1 MRKSLS
7 LKRSVLAIM
16 LLLISITCAKAQ
28 ETVFTFEAANPGDF
42 AAAHAATDFTAYTET
57 TLKVSGPLNGADI
70 NAIKTAISQRFT
82 TLDIG
87 GAKITSEGQYTG
99 EYKVRE
105 MKEDTIATY
114 MFARVTNMQHI
125 VLPEG
130 LKAIEAY
137 AFAHIGSS
145 LSSLQGLLSLEVPA
159 SVKYIGNGA
168 FQYNTL
174 TEGVVLNDG
183 LEFLGGYAFCYS
195 NLSSIVI
202 PGSVTTADNALA
214 GSNVSS
220 ITIGMKKVP
229 GNLVGYGS
237 SPSTSGSVSTI
248 VFLEGV
254 EEIGDELLYKSSTK
268 YNPLKSV
275 TFPSTLKKIGAGAFS
290 HAGSL
295 TSVTLPASLDSIG
308 ENAFESVGFSELEL
322 PENLKYIG
330 AYAFRNS
337 DLTSIEIPDAIESIG
352 NYCFYGCWLS
362 TVKLP
367 AGLKEIGSY
376 AFYNNPLTELDLSSC
391 TQLQTIGSH
400 TFDRCS
406 NLSTVKF
413 PASLQSIGT
422 YAFYYCD
429 KIAPEFA
436 EGSSLKSIGAYAFN
450 SCSEMTS
457 ISIPNSVEEIGS
469 GAFAYCNKLATANI
483 PTSLKAIPGDMF
495 SSCSKLTDVT
505 IPASVQSIGAYAFYN
520 CYAMTSISIPDSVE
534 EIGQRAFAGCSKLT
548 TANIPT
554 SLKEIPAGLFS
565 SCSNLTSITIP
576 ASVQSIGNE
585 AFMYCYKIAPEFA
598 EGSSLK
604 SIGVNAFYNCYEM
617 TSISIP
623 NSVEEIGGSAFA
635 ACNKLATAN
644 IPTSL
649 KAIPEGMFSGCSK
662 LTDVTIPA
670 SVQSIGA
677 GAFAGCVQFTK
688 IAIPEGVT
696 ALPSN
701 VFKGCTFLSDITLP
715 TTLTSIGSNVFLNC
729 EYLESI
735 TLPSGLL
742 SIGSGAFWG
751 CIGLKSIVLP
761 DNVTNI
767 DANTFKGCTALESI
781 TLPKNLATL
790 PAYFLE
796 ECTSL
801 KYVKIPDGVTAL
813 PANMFYNCSAL
824 QTVDMP
830 DGITSFGSQCFS
842 GCASLKDFDFPSS
855 LNTIGSYAFDGCKTL
870 TAVNIPAGVSN
881 LATATFRDCV
891 ALQSV
896 ELPDALV
903 SIGNYCF
910 DNCKSLAGIE
920 LPAGLTTLGTH
931 ALSNCTSLTQVTIPA
946 GVKSIPGHLFYGCT
960 ALESVGYAPDITS
973 IGSDAFHGC
982 RSLKQ
987 FAIPQTVTSIGSDA
1001 FRGCAKITSITI
1013 PEGIKAVPD
1022 HFCHDC
1028 TSLADVT
1035 LPSTITSIGMQSFY
1049 NCASLREIKLPE
1061 GLATI
1066 GSSAF
1071 AYTALDKVSM
1081 PSTVRTINGHAF
1093 ANCDNLST
1101 FTVNEGVTAISDYS
1115 SIWEGCDNLLVLY
1128 LPSTIT
1134 SLHYNTIGY
1143 TSIKEVHLKATVPPT
1158 VGSYNVGKSGATLYV
1173 PVGTVEAYKAA
1184 SHWGGWDA
1192 IIEEAYTLAG
1202 LPEKEWNILKHIPAL
1217 TGGEN
1222 WKTKWVLG
1230 ATPEETEPLEGVT
1243 IRNGHIYSIM
1253 LGNNN
1258 LSGPL
1263 PHVVFAL
1270 DSLNTLNLQNN
1281 NLSGNIRMDY
1291 EDDTFD
1297 YANLSLCCD
1306 SLKRL
1311 DISGNKLTGDLYD
1324 IMAYAPNLTSL
1335 NANYN
1340 KIRDISNPL
1349 PVYTLEFYGQDLRDI
1364 YTVNYSDIFNL
1375 KGDPQSAVP
1384 TVFTYSN
1391 KSNSTASAN
1400 IDTYDN
1406 YFYLLVSDAWNVN
1419 STGYWYGSMTKRL
1432 DNANSSMGYYSYDSW
1447 CDGWYTKPLGETLNA
1462 GVKTPTSRWN
1472 DFHRFN
1478 VVMDCR
1484 PGDVNFDAQLNI
1496 TDMQRTLNYALDS
1509 TYYNRYTPFNF
1520 TAANLIATDRTI
1532 NVQDVVA
1539 NINLLLDSGV
1549 TPKLAKG
1556 NRSKDATQDE
1566 EPEAV
1571 LYVKDGRLML
1581 NTTRP
1586 VAALDLLLT
1595 GENVKWSPAVDAFSK
1610 KSKGNRTI
1618 VYSLF
1623 GDEIM
1628 EGETV
1633 IAELD
1638 GDIDD
1643 AMIVDID
1650 GNEIRL
1656 NVIKGN
1662 YDGTTAIE
1670 GAQAAD
1676 DSNAA
1681 VFDLQGRKV
1690 AERFDRNTLKP
1701 GIYIVKGKK
1710 VVIK

>member
-1 MRKSLS
+1 MRHSLGR
-7 LKRSVLAIM
+7 LVKIFENLLDMKRTCLFGKFLAAVACMLSVVLNVQ
-16 LLLISITCAKAQ
+16 AQ
-28 ETVFTFEAANPGDF
+28 ETVFVFEGTATGDF
-42 AAAHAATDFTAYTET
+42 AAAHSATDFTTYTET
-57 TLKVSGPLNGADI
+57 TLKVSGPLNGDDI

-82 TLDIG
+82 TLDIS

-99 EYKVRE
+99 EFEGRE

-114 MFARVTNMQHI
+114 MFARSTNLQHI
-125 VLPEG
+125 VFPEG
-130 LKAIEAY
+130 LKAIESY
-137 AFAHIGSS
+137 AFAHLGSN
-145 LSSLQGLLSLEVPA
+145 LSYLQGLLSLELPA
-159 SVKYIGNGA
+159 SVRYVGPYA
-168 FQYNTL
+168 FEYNAL

-183 LEFLGGYAFCYS
+183 LEYLGGYAFCYS

-229 GNLVGYGS
+229 GNLVYSS
-237 SPSTSGSVSTI
+237 SPSSAGRVLSV
-248 VFLEGV
+248 VFTEGV
-254 EEIGDELLYKSSTK
+254 EEIGDELLYKSSTS

-275 TFPSTLKKIGAGAFS
+275 TFPSTLKKIGAKAFS

-295 TSVTLPASLDSIG
+295 TNVTLPASLDSIG
-308 ENAFESVGFSELEL
+308 EYAFEYVGFSELEL
-322 PENLKYIG
+322 PANLKYIG

-337 DLTSIEIPDAIESIG
+337 GLTSIEIPDGVESVE
-352 NYCFYGCWLS
+352 NYCFYGCGLS

-367 AGLKEIGSY
+367 AGLKRIGGY
-376 AFYNNPLTELDLSSC
+376 AFYDCNIQELDLSSL
-391 TQLQTIGSH
+391 TQLKTIGPRAFQSC
-400 TFDRCS
+400 D
-406 NLSTVKF
+406 NLGTVKF
-413 PASLQSIGT
+413 PASLQSIGD
-422 YAFYYCD
+422 Y
-429 KIAPEFA
+429 
-436 EGSSLKSIGAYAFN
+436 
-450 SCSEMTS
+450 
-457 ISIPNSVEEIGS
+457 
-469 GAFAYCNKLATANI
+469 
-483 PTSLKAIPGDMF
+483 
-495 SSCSKLTDVT
+495 
-505 IPASVQSIGAYAFYN
+505 
-520 CYAMTSISIPDSVE
+520 
-534 EIGQRAFAGCSKLT
+534 
-548 TANIPT
+548 
-554 SLKEIPAGLFS
+554 
-565 SCSNLTSITIP
+565 
-576 ASVQSIGNE
+576 

-598 EGSSLK
+598 EGSILK

-644 IPTSL
+644 IPASL
-649 KAIPEGMFSGCSK
+649 KAIPEGMFSGCSELK
-662 LTDVTIPA
+662 LTDFTIPA

-677 GAFAGCVQFTK
+677 SAFAGCVQFTK

-696 ALPSN
+696 ALPSS

-715 TTLTSIGSNVFLNC
+715 TTLTSIGSNVFQNC
-729 EYLESI
+729 KYLESI

-767 DANTFKGCTALESI
+767 DVNTFRGCTALESI

-790 PAYFLE
+790 PANFFE

-813 PANMFYNCSAL
+813 PASMFQNCSAL

-842 GCASLKDFDFPSS
+842 GCSSLKDFDFPSS

-881 LATATFRDCV
+881 LAAGTFRDCT

-903 SIGNYCF
+903 SIGDYCF
-910 DNCKSLAGIE
+910 ENCTSLAGIE
-920 LPAGLTTLGTH
+920 LPAGLETLGTH

-946 GVKSIPGHLFYGCT
+946 GIKSISGYLFYGCT
-960 ALESVGYAPDITS
+960 ALESVGYAADIIS
-973 IGSDAFHGC
+973 IGSNSFYDC
-982 RSLKQ
+982 LSLKQ
-987 FAIPQTVTSIGSDA
+987 FAIPQTVTSVGSAA

-1022 HFCHDC
+1022 YFCYGC

-1035 LPSTITSIGMQSFY
+1035 LPSTITSIGSQSFY
-1049 NCASLREIKLPE
+1049 KCASLHEIKLPE

-1071 AYTALDKVSM
+1071 AYAALDKVSM
-1081 PSTVRTINGHAF
+1081 PSTVRTIKGNAF
-1093 ANCDNLST
+1093 ANCENLST

-1115 SIWEGCDNLLVLY
+1115 SIWEGCDNLFVLY

-1134 SLHYNTIGY
+1134 SLHYNTIGG
-1143 TSIKEVHLKATVPPT
+1143 TNIKEVHLKATVPPT

-1173 PVGTVEAYKAA
+1173 PVGTAEAYKAA
-1184 SHWGGWDA
+1184 SYWGGWDA
-1192 IIEEAYTLAG
+1192 IVEEAYTLAG

-1230 ATPEETEPLEGVT
+1230 ATPEETESLEGVT
-1243 IRNGHIYSIM
+1243 IRNGHIYSIV

-1258 LSGPL
+1258 LTGPL

-1324 IMAYAPNLTSL
+1324 IMVYAPNLKTLKAS
-1335 NANYN
+1335 YN

-1400 IDTYDN
+1400 IDTYDK
-1406 YFYLLVSDAWNVN
+1406 YFYIVISDAWNVN
-1419 STGYWYGSMTKRL
+1419 SSGYWYGSMTKRL
-1432 DNANSSMGYYSYDSW
+1432 DNANSSMGYFSYDSW

-1462 GVKTPTSRWN
+1462 GVKVGTGMWN
-1472 DFHRFN
+1472 DYHRFN

-1520 TAANLIATDRTI
+1520 TAANLVATDRTI

-1556 NRSKDATQDE
+1556 NRSKDTAQDE

-1701 GIYIVKGKK
+1701 GIYIVNGKK

>member
-1 MRKSLS
+1 M
-7 LKRSVLAIM
+7 VCM
-16 LLLISITCAKAQ
+16 LFVAFIAQAQ
-28 ETVFTFEAANPGDF
+28 ETVFVFEGTATGDF
-42 AAAHAATDFTAYTET
+42 AAAHSATDFSAYEQT
-57 TLKVSGPLNGADI
+57 TLKVSGPLNGDDI
-70 NAIKTAISQRFT
+70 NAIKRAISQRFT

-114 MFARVTNMQHI
+114 MFARSTNLQHI
-125 VLPEG
+125 VFPEG

-137 AFAHIGSS
+137 AFAHLGSN
-145 LSSLQGLLSLEVPA
+145 LSNLQGLLSLELPA
-159 SVKYIGNGA
+159 SVRYVGPYA
-168 FQYNTL
+168 FEYNAL
-174 TEGVVLNDG
+174 TGGVVLNDG
-183 LEFLGGYAFCYS
+183 LEYLGGYAFCYS

-202 PGSVTTADNALA
+202 PGSVKTADNALA

-229 GNLVGYGS
+229 GKLVGYGT
-237 SPSTSGSVSTI
+237 SPSSAGSVVSV
-248 VFLEGV
+248 VFTEGV
-254 EEIGDELLYKSSTK
+254 EEIGDEFLYKSSTK

-275 TFPSTLKKIGAGAFS
+275 TFPSTLKKIGAKAFS

-295 TSVTLPASLDSIG
+295 TNVTLPASLDSIG
-308 ENAFESVGFSELEL
+308 EEAFEYVGFSELEL
-322 PENLKYIG
+322 PANLKYIG
-330 AYAFRNS
+330 AYAFRNT

-352 NYCFYGCWLS
+352 NYCFYNCWLS
-362 TVKLP
+362 TVKFP

-376 AFYNNPLTELDLSSC
+376 AFYNNPLTELDLSSY
-391 TQLQTIGSH
+391 TQLQTIGSN
-400 TFDRCS
+400 TFDRCR

-413 PASLQSIGT
+413 PASLQSIGA
-422 YAFYYCD
+422 YAFNYCD

-436 EGSSLKSIGAYAFN
+436 EGSSLKSIGAYAFY

-457 ISIPNSVEEIGS
+457 ISIPE
-469 GAFAYCNKLATANI
+469 
-483 PTSLKAIPGDMF
+483 
-495 SSCSKLTDVT
+495 
-505 IPASVQSIGAYAFYN
+505 
-520 CYAMTSISIPDSVE
+520 SVE
-534 EIGQRAFAGCSKLT
+534 EIGQRAFASCRKLT

-565 SCSNLTSITIP
+565 SCSELTGITIP
-576 ASVQSIGNE
+576 ASVHSIGESAFYDCNIQELDLSSHTQLKTIGPSAFQSCNNLGTVKFPASLQSIGND

-598 EGSSLK
+598 EGSILK
-604 SIGVNAFYNCYEM
+604 SIGVRAFYNCYEM

-623 NSVEEIGGSAFA
+623 NSVEEIGGSAFQ
-635 ACNKLATAN
+635 ACSKLATAN

-649 KAIPEGMFSGCSK
+649 KAIPEGMFADCSQ

-701 VFKGCTFLSDITLP
+701 VFKGCTSLSDITLP
-715 TTLTSIGSNVFLNC
+715 TTLTSIGSNVFQNC
-729 EYLESI
+729 KFLESI

-767 DANTFKGCTALESI
+767 DVNTFRGCTALESI

-790 PAYFLE
+790 PANFFE

-813 PANMFYNCSAL
+813 PANMFYKCSAL

-842 GCASLKDFDFPSS
+842 GCSSLKDFDFPSS

-881 LATATFRDCV
+881 LAAGTFRDCV

-910 DNCKSLAGIE
+910 DSCESLAGIE
-920 LPAGLTTLGTH
+920 LPADLETLGTH

-946 GVKSIPGHLFYGCT
+946 GVKSISDYLFYGCT
-960 ALESVGYAPDITS
+960 ALESVGYAADITS
-973 IGSDAFHGC
+973 IGSYSFYDC
-982 RSLKQ
+982 LSLKQ
-987 FAIPQTVTSIGSDA
+987 FAIPQTVTSIGSAA

-1022 HFCHDC
+1022 YFCYGC

-1035 LPSTITSIGMQSFY
+1035 LPSTITSIGTQSFY
-1049 NCASLREIKLPE
+1049 NCASLHEIKLPE

-1081 PSTVRTINGHAF
+1081 PSTVRTIKGHAF
-1093 ANCDNLST
+1093 AYCDNLST

-1173 PVGTVEAYKAA
+1173 PVGTAEAYKAA
-1184 SHWGGWDA
+1184 SNWGGWDA
-1192 IIEEAYTLAG
+1192 IVEEAYTLAG

-1243 IRNGHIYSIM
+1243 IRNGHIYSIV

-1258 LSGPL
+1258 LTGLL

-1306 SLKRL
+1306 SLKIL

-1324 IMAYAPNLTSL
+1324 IMAYAPNLKTLKAS
-1335 NANYN
+1335 YN

-1349 PVYTLEFYGQDLRDI
+1349 PVSTLEFYGQDLRDI

-1400 IDTYDN
+1400 IDTYNN
-1406 YFYLLVSDAWNVN
+1406 YFYLVISDAWNVN
-1419 STGYWYGSMTKRL
+1419 SSGYWYGSMTKRL

-1462 GVKTPTSRWN
+1462 GVKTSTSRWN
-1472 DFHRFN
+1472 DYHRFN

-1556 NRSKDATQDE
+1556 NRSKDTAQDE

-1595 GENVKWSPAVDAFSK
+1595 GENVKWSLAVDAFSK

-1701 GIYIVKGKK
+1701 GIYIVNGKK

>member
-1 MRKSLS
+1 MLS
-7 LKRSVLAIM
+7 VAFI
-16 LLLISITCAKAQ
+16 AQAQ
-28 ETVFTFEAANPGDF
+28 ETVFVFEGTATGDF
-42 AAAHAATDFTAYTET
+42 AAAHSATDFSAYEQT
-57 TLKVSGPLNGADI
+57 TLKVSGPLNGDDI

-82 TLDIG
+82 TLDIS

-99 EYKVRE
+99 EFDKRE

-114 MFARVTNMQHI
+114 MFARSTNLQHI
-125 VLPEG
+125 VFPEG

-137 AFAHIGSS
+137 AFAHLGSS
-145 LSSLQGLLSLEVPA
+145 LSNLQGLLSLELPA
-159 SVKYIGNGA
+159 SVRYVGPYA
-168 FQYNTL
+168 FEYNAL

-183 LEFLGGYAFCYS
+183 LEYLGGYAFCYS

-202 PGSVTTADNALA
+202 PGSVKTADNALA

-237 SPSTSGSVSTI
+237 SPSSAGSVLSV
-248 VFLEGV
+248 VFTEGV
-254 EEIGDELLYKSSTK
+254 EEIGDEFLHKSSKK

-275 TFPSTLKKIGAGAFS
+275 TFPSTLKKIGAKAFS

-295 TSVTLPASLDSIG
+295 TNVTLPASLDSIG
-308 ENAFESVGFSELEL
+308 EEAFEYVGFSELEL
-322 PENLKYIG
+322 PANLKYIG
-330 AYAFRNS
+330 THAFYYCTN
-337 DLTSIEIPDAIESIG
+337 LTSIEIPDGVESVE
-352 NYCFYGCWLS
+352 NYCFYGCGLS

-367 AGLKEIGSY
+367 AGLKRIGGY
-376 AFYNNPLTELDLSSC
+376 AFYDCNIQELDLSSL
-391 TQLQTIGSH
+391 TQLKTIGPRAFQSC
-400 TFDRCS
+400 D
-406 NLSTVKF
+406 NLGTVKF
-413 PASLQSIGT
+413 PASLQSIGD
-422 YAFYYCD
+422 Y
-429 KIAPEFA
+429 
-436 EGSSLKSIGAYAFN
+436 
-450 SCSEMTS
+450 
-457 ISIPNSVEEIGS
+457 
-469 GAFAYCNKLATANI
+469 
-483 PTSLKAIPGDMF
+483 
-495 SSCSKLTDVT
+495 
-505 IPASVQSIGAYAFYN
+505 
-520 CYAMTSISIPDSVE
+520 
-534 EIGQRAFAGCSKLT
+534 
-548 TANIPT
+548 
-554 SLKEIPAGLFS
+554 
-565 SCSNLTSITIP
+565 
-576 ASVQSIGNE
+576 

-598 EGSSLK
+598 EGSILK

-644 IPTSL
+644 IPASL
-649 KAIPEGMFSGCSK
+649 KAIPESMFSGCSE

-677 GAFAGCVQFTK
+677 SAFASCVQFTK

-715 TTLTSIGSNVFLNC
+715 TTLTSIGSNVFQSC
-729 EYLESI
+729 KFLESI

-767 DANTFKGCTALESI
+767 DVNTFRGCTALESI

-790 PAYFLE
+790 PANFLE

-813 PANMFYNCSAL
+813 PANMFYKCSAL
-824 QTVDMP
+824 QAVDMP
-830 DGITSFGSQCFS
+830 DGITSFGSQCF
-842 GCASLKDFDFPSS
+842 GACASLKDFDFPSS
-855 LNTIGSYAFDGCKTL
+855 LNAIGSYAFDGCKTL

-881 LATATFRDCV
+881 LAANTFQDCV

-910 DNCKSLAGIE
+910 ENCTSLAGIE
-920 LPAGLTTLGTH
+920 LPAGLETLGTH

-946 GVKSIPGHLFYGCT
+946 GIKSISGYLFYGCT
-960 ALESVGYAPDITS
+960 ALESVSYAPDITS
-973 IGSDAFHGC
+973 IGSNSFYDC
-982 RSLKQ
+982 LSLKQ
-987 FAIPQTVTSIGSDA
+987 FAIPQTVTSVGSAA
-1001 FRGCAKITSITI
+1001 FRGCTKITSITI

-1022 HFCHDC
+1022 YFCYGC
-1028 TSLADVT
+1028 TSLTDVT
-1035 LPSTITSIGMQSFY
+1035 LPSTITSIGTQSFY
-1049 NCASLREIKLPE
+1049 NCASLHEIKLPE

-1071 AYTALDKVSM
+1071 AYAALDKVSM
-1081 PSTVRTINGHAF
+1081 PSTVRTIKGRAF

-1115 SIWEGCDNLLVLY
+1115 SIWGGCDNLFVLY

-1134 SLHYNTIGY
+1134 SLHYNTIGS
-1143 TSIKEVHLKATVPPT
+1143 TNIREVHLKATVPPT
-1158 VGSYNVGKSGATLYV
+1158 VASYNLGNSGATLYV
-1173 PVGTVEAYKAA
+1173 PVGTAEAYKAA
-1184 SHWGGWDA
+1184 SYWGGWNA
-1192 IIEEAYTLAG
+1192 IVEEAYTLAG

-1230 ATPEETEPLEGVT
+1230 ATPEETESLEGVT
-1243 IRNGHIYSIM
+1243 IRNGHIYSIV

-1258 LSGPL
+1258 LTGPL

-1270 DSLNTLNLQNN
+1270 DSLNTLSLQNN

-1306 SLKRL
+1306 SLKIL
-1311 DISGNKLTGDLYD
+1311 DISGNRLTGDLYD
-1324 IMAYAPNLTSL
+1324 IMAYAPNLKTLEAS
-1335 NANYN
+1335 YN

-1349 PVYTLEFYGQDLRDI
+1349 PVSTLEFYGQDLRDI

-1400 IDTYDN
+1400 IDTYNN
-1406 YFYLLVSDAWNVN
+1406 YFYLVISDAWNVN
-1419 STGYWYGSMTKRL
+1419 SSGYWYGSMTKRL

-1447 CDGWYTKPLGETLNA
+1447 CDGWYTKPLGEKLNA
-1462 GVKTPTSRWN
+1462 GVKTSTSRWN
-1472 DFHRFN
+1472 DYHRFN
-1478 VVMDCR
+1478 VAMDCR

-1556 NRSKDATQDE
+1556 NRSKETAQDE

-1690 AERFDRNTLKP
+1690 AERFDRSALKP
-1701 GIYIVKGKK
+1701 GIYIVNGKK

>member
-1 MRKSLS
+1 MKRTCLFGKFLAAVACMLS
-7 LKRSVLAIM
+7 VAFIAR
-16 LLLISITCAKAQ
+16 AQ
-28 ETVFTFEAANPGDF
+28 ETVFVFEGTATGDF
-42 AAAHAATDFTAYTET
+42 AAAHSATDFSAYEQT
-57 TLKVSGPLNGADI
+57 TLKVSGPLNGDDI

-82 TLDIG
+82 TLDIS

-99 EYKVRE
+99 EFERRE

-114 MFARVTNMQHI
+114 MFARSTNLQHI
-125 VLPEG
+125 VFPEG

-145 LSSLQGLLSLEVPA
+145 LSSLQGLLSLELPA
-159 SVKYIGNGA
+159 SVRYVGPYA
-168 FQYNTL
+168 FEYNAL
-174 TEGVVLNDG
+174 TGGVVLNDG
-183 LEFLGGYAFCYS
+183 LVYLGKYAFCYTD
-195 NLSSIVI
+195 LSSIVI
-202 PGSVTTADNALA
+202 PGSVKTADNALA

-229 GNLVGYGS
+229 GNLVYSS
-237 SPSTSGSVSTI
+237 SPSSAGRVASV
-248 VFLEGV
+248 VFTEGV
-254 EEIGDELLYKSSTK
+254 EEIGDEFLYKSSTK

-275 TFPSTLKKIGAGAFS
+275 TFPSTLKKIGAKAFS

-295 TSVTLPASLDSIG
+295 TNVTLPASLDSIG
-308 ENAFESVGFSELEL
+308 EEAFEYVGFSELEL
-322 PENLKYIG
+322 PANLKYIG
-330 AYAFRNS
+330 AYAFRYS
-337 DLTSIEIPDAIESIG
+337 GLTSIEIPDGVESVESF
-352 NYCFYGCWLS
+352 CFYNCTSLS

-367 AGLKEIGSY
+367 AGLKRIGGY
-376 AFYNNPLTELDLSSC
+376 AFYDCNIQELDLSSL
-391 TQLQTIGSH
+391 TQLKTIGPSA
-400 TFDRCS
+400 FQRCD
-406 NLSTVKF
+406 NLGTVKF
-413 PASLQSIGT
+413 PASLQSIG
-422 YAFYYCD
+422 
-429 KIAPEFA
+429 
-436 EGSSLKSIGAYAFN
+436 
-450 SCSEMTS
+450 
-457 ISIPNSVEEIGS
+457 
-469 GAFAYCNKLATANI
+469 
-483 PTSLKAIPGDMF
+483 
-495 SSCSKLTDVT
+495 
-505 IPASVQSIGAYAFYN
+505 
-520 CYAMTSISIPDSVE
+520 
-534 EIGQRAFAGCSKLT
+534 
-548 TANIPT
+548 
-554 SLKEIPAGLFS
+554 
-565 SCSNLTSITIP
+565 
-576 ASVQSIGNE
+576 NE
-585 AFMYCYKIAPEFA
+585 AFMICYKIAPEFA
-598 EGSSLK
+598 EGSILK

-623 NSVEEIGGSAFA
+623 NSVEEIGGSAFQ

-644 IPTSL
+644 IPASL

-662 LTDVTIPA
+662 LKLTDVTIPA

-677 GAFAGCVQFTK
+677 SAFSGCVQFTK

-696 ALPSN
+696 ALPSG
-701 VFKGCTFLSDITLP
+701 VFNGCTFLSDITLP
-715 TTLTSIGSNVFLNC
+715 TTLTSIGSNVFQNC
-729 EYLESI
+729 KYLESI

-767 DANTFKGCTALESI
+767 DVNTFKGCTALESI

-790 PAYFLE
+790 PANFFE

-813 PANMFYNCSAL
+813 PASMFQNCSAL
-824 QTVDMP
+824 QAVDMP
-830 DGITSFGSQCFS
+830 DGITSFGYNCFY
-842 GCASLKDFDFPSS
+842 GCSSLKDFDFPSS

-881 LATATFRDCV
+881 LAAGTFEDCT

-896 ELPDALV
+896 ELPDSLV

-910 DNCKSLAGIE
+910 KNCTSLAGIE
-920 LPAGLTTLGTH
+920 LPAELTTLGSD

-946 GVKSIPGHLFYGCT
+946 GIKSISDYLFYGCT

-973 IGSDAFHGC
+973 IGSNSFYDC

-987 FAIPQTVTSIGSDA
+987 FAIPQTVTSIGSYA

-1022 HFCHDC
+1022 YFCYGC

-1035 LPSTITSIGMQSFY
+1035 LPSTITSIGTQSFY

-1071 AYTALDKVSM
+1071 AYAALDKVSM
-1081 PSTVRTINGHAF
+1081 PSTVRTIKGHAF

-1115 SIWEGCDNLLVLY
+1115 SIWGGCDNLFILY

-1134 SLHYNTIGY
+1134 SLHYNTIGS
-1143 TSIKEVHLKATVPPT
+1143 THIKEVHLKATVPPT
-1158 VGSYNVGKSGATLYV
+1158 VASYNVGNSGATLYV
-1173 PVGTVEAYKAA
+1173 PVGTAEAYKAA
-1184 SHWGGWDA
+1184 SYWGGWNA
-1192 IIEEAYTLAG
+1192 IVEEAYTLAG

-1230 ATPEETEPLEGVT
+1230 ATPEETESLEGVT
-1243 IRNGHIYSIM
+1243 IKNGHIYSIV

-1258 LSGPL
+1258 LTGPL

-1324 IMAYAPNLTSL
+1324 IMAYAPNLKTLKAS
-1335 NANYN
+1335 YN

-1391 KSNSTASAN
+1391 KLNSTASAN

-1406 YFYLLVSDAWNVN
+1406 YFYLVISDAWNVN
-1419 STGYWYGSMTKRL
+1419 SSGYWYGSMTKRL
-1432 DNANSSMGYYSYDSW
+1432 DNANSSMGYYSYNSW

-1462 GVKTPTSRWN
+1462 GVKTSTSRWN
-1472 DFHRFN
+1472 DYHRFN

-1556 NRSKDATQDE
+1556 NRSKDTAQDE

-1701 GIYIVKGKK
+1701 GIYIVNGKK

>member
-1 MRKSLS
+1 MRHSLGR
-7 LKRSVLAIM
+7 LVKIFENLLDMKRTCLFGKFLAAVACMLSVVLNVQ
-16 LLLISITCAKAQ
+16 AQ
-28 ETVFTFEAANPGDF
+28 ETVFVFEGTATGDF
-42 AAAHAATDFTAYTET
+42 AAAHAATDFTTYTET
-57 TLKVSGPLNGADI
+57 TLKVSGPLNGDDI

-114 MFARVTNMQHI
+114 MFARSTNMQHI
-125 VLPEG
+125 VLPQG
-130 LKAIEAY
+130 LKAIEAN
-137 AFAHIGSS
+137 AFAHLGSN
-145 LSSLQGLLSLEVPA
+145 LSNLQGLLSLEVPA
-159 SVKYIGNGA
+159 SVKYIGSGA

-183 LEFLGGYAFCYS
+183 LEYLGSAAFCYS

-202 PGSVTTADNALA
+202 PGSVKTADNALS

-237 SPSTSGSVSTI
+237 SPSSAGSVVSV
-248 VFLEGV
+248 VFTEGV
-254 EEIGDELLYKSSTK
+254 EEIGDEFLYKSSAK

-275 TFPSTLKKIGAGAFS
+275 TFPSTLKKIGAKAFS

-308 ENAFESVGFSELEL
+308 ENAFEYVGFSELEL

-330 AYAFRNS
+330 AYAFRYS
-337 DLTSIEIPDAIESIG
+337 DLTSIEIPDGVESVES
-352 NYCFYGCWLS
+352 YCFYGCRLS

-367 AGLKEIGSY
+367 AGLKRIGGY
-376 AFYNNPLTELDLSSC
+376 AFYDCNIQELDLSSL
-391 TQLQTIGSH
+391 TQLKTIGPDAFQSC
-400 TFDRCS
+400 D
-406 NLSTVKF
+406 NLGTVKF
-413 PASLQSIGT
+413 PASLQSIGN
-422 YAFYYCD
+422 D
-429 KIAPEFA
+429 
-436 EGSSLKSIGAYAFN
+436 
-450 SCSEMTS
+450 
-457 ISIPNSVEEIGS
+457 
-469 GAFAYCNKLATANI
+469 
-483 PTSLKAIPGDMF
+483 
-495 SSCSKLTDVT
+495 
-505 IPASVQSIGAYAFYN
+505 
-520 CYAMTSISIPDSVE
+520 
-534 EIGQRAFAGCSKLT
+534 
-548 TANIPT
+548 
-554 SLKEIPAGLFS
+554 
-565 SCSNLTSITIP
+565 
-576 ASVQSIGNE
+576 

-604 SIGVNAFYNCYEM
+604 SIGVRAFYNCNEM

-623 NSVEEIGGSAFA
+623 NSVEEIGSSAFQ

-649 KAIPEGMFSGCSK
+649 KAIPEGMFADCPKLK
-662 LTDVTIPA
+662 LTDVAIPA

-677 GAFAGCVQFTK
+677 SAFAGCVQFTK

-696 ALPSN
+696 ALPGN

-715 TTLTSIGSNVFLNC
+715 TTLTSIGSNVFQNC
-729 EYLESI
+729 KYLESI

-767 DANTFKGCTALESI
+767 DVNTFKGCTALESI

-790 PAYFLE
+790 PANFFE

-824 QTVDMP
+824 QAVDMP
-830 DGITSFGSQCFS
+830 NGITSFGSQCFS
-842 GCASLKDFDFPSS
+842 GCSSLKDFDFPSS

-881 LATATFRDCV
+881 LAAGTFQDCV

-910 DNCKSLAGIE
+910 ENCISLAGIE

-946 GVKSIPGHLFYGCT
+946 GIKSISDYLFYGCT

-973 IGSDAFHGC
+973 IGSYSFYDC
-982 RSLKQ
+982 LSLKQ
-987 FAIPQTVTSIGSDA
+987 FAIPQTVTSVGSAA
-1001 FRGCAKITSITI
+1001 FRGCVKITSITI
-1013 PEGIKAVPD
+1013 PEGIKAVPNY
-1022 HFCHDC
+1022 FCYGC

-1049 NCASLREIKLPE
+1049 KCASLREIKLPE
-1061 GLATI
+1061 GLTTI
-1066 GSSAF
+1066 GASAF

-1101 FTVNEGVTAISDYS
+1101 FTVNEGVAAISDYS
-1115 SIWEGCDNLLVLY
+1115 SIWEGCDNLFVLY

-1134 SLHYNTIGY
+1134 SLNYNTISY
-1143 TSIKEVHLKATVPPT
+1143 TNIKEVHLKATVPPT
-1158 VGSYNVGKSGATLYV
+1158 VSSYNVGKSGATLYV
-1173 PVGTVEAYKAA
+1173 PVGTAEAYKAA
-1184 SHWGGWDA
+1184 SYWGGWDA
-1192 IIEEAYTLAG
+1192 IVEEAYTLAG

-1230 ATPEETEPLEGVT
+1230 ATPEETESLEGVT
-1243 IRNGHIYSIM
+1243 IRNGHIYSIV

-1258 LSGPL
+1258 LTGPL

-1324 IMAYAPNLTSL
+1324 IMAYAPNLKTLKAS
-1335 NANYN
+1335 YN

-1364 YTVNYSDIFNL
+1364 YTVNYSDLFNL
-1375 KGDPQSAVP
+1375 KGNPQSAVP

-1406 YFYLLVSDAWNVN
+1406 YFYLVISDAWNVN
-1419 STGYWYGSMTKRL
+1419 SSGYWYGSMTKRL
-1432 DNANSSMGYYSYDSW
+1432 DNANSSMGYFSYDSW

-1462 GVKTPTSRWN
+1462 GVKVGTSRWN
-1472 DFHRFN
+1472 DYHRFN

-1556 NRSKDATQDE
+1556 NRSKDTAQDE
-1566 EPEAV
+1566 EHEAV

-1581 NTTRP
+1581 STTRP

-1628 EGETV
+1628 KGETV

-1690 AERFDRNTLKP
+1690 AERFNRNTLKP
-1701 GIYIVKGKK
+1701 GIYIVNGKK

>member
-1 MRKSLS
+1 MRHSLGR
-7 LKRSVLAIM
+7 LVKIFENLLDMKRTCLFGKFLAAVACMLSVVLNVQ
-16 LLLISITCAKAQ
+16 AQ
-28 ETVFTFEAANPGDF
+28 ETVFVFEGTATGDF
-42 AAAHAATDFTAYTET
+42 AATHAATDFTTYTET
-57 TLKVSGPLNGADI
+57 TLKVSGPLNGTDI

-82 TLDIG
+82 TLDIS

-99 EYKVRE
+99 EFEGRE

-114 MFARVTNMQHI
+114 MFARSTNLQHI
-125 VLPEG
+125 VFPEG
-130 LKAIEAY
+130 LKAIESY
-137 AFAHIGSS
+137 AFAHLGSS
-145 LSSLQGLLSLEVPA
+145 LSNLQGLLSLELPA
-159 SVKYIGNGA
+159 SVRYVGPYA
-168 FQYNTL
+168 FEYNAL
-174 TEGVVLNDG
+174 TGGVVLNDG
-183 LEFLGGYAFCYS
+183 LVYLGKYAFCYTD
-195 NLSSIVI
+195 LSSIVI

-214 GSNVSS
+214 GSNVYS

-237 SPSTSGSVSTI
+237 SPSSSGSVLSV
-248 VFLEGV
+248 VFTEGV
-254 EEIGDELLYKSSTK
+254 EEIGDEFLYKSSTK

-275 TFPSTLKKIGAGAFS
+275 TFPSTLKKIGAKAFS

-295 TSVTLPASLDSIG
+295 TNVTLPASLDSIG
-308 ENAFESVGFSELEL
+308 EEAFEYVGFSELEL
-322 PENLKYIG
+322 PANLKYIG
-330 AYAFRNS
+330 THAFYYCTN
-337 DLTSIEIPDAIESIG
+337 LTSIEIPDGVESVES
-352 NYCFYGCWLS
+352 YCFYGSGLS

-367 AGLKEIGSY
+367 AGLKSIGGY
-376 AFYNNPLTELDLSSC
+376 AFYDCNIQELDLSSL
-391 TQLQTIGSH
+391 TQLKTIGPRAFQSC
-400 TFDRCS
+400 D
-406 NLSTVKF
+406 NLGTVKF
-413 PASLQSIGT
+413 PASLQSIGD
-422 YAFYYCD
+422 Y
-429 KIAPEFA
+429 
-436 EGSSLKSIGAYAFN
+436 
-450 SCSEMTS
+450 
-457 ISIPNSVEEIGS
+457 
-469 GAFAYCNKLATANI
+469 
-483 PTSLKAIPGDMF
+483 
-495 SSCSKLTDVT
+495 
-505 IPASVQSIGAYAFYN
+505 
-520 CYAMTSISIPDSVE
+520 
-534 EIGQRAFAGCSKLT
+534 
-548 TANIPT
+548 
-554 SLKEIPAGLFS
+554 
-565 SCSNLTSITIP
+565 
-576 ASVQSIGNE
+576 

-598 EGSSLK
+598 EGSILK

-623 NSVEEIGGSAFA
+623 NSVEEIGGSAFQ
-635 ACNKLATAN
+635 ACSKLATAN

-649 KAIPEGMFSGCSK
+649 KAIPEGMFADCPE

-677 GAFAGCVQFTK
+677 SAFAGCVQFTK

-715 TTLTSIGSNVFLNC
+715 TTLTSIGSNVFQNC
-729 EYLESI
+729 KYLESI

-767 DANTFKGCTALESI
+767 DVNTFRGCTALESI

-790 PAYFLE
+790 PANFLE

-813 PANMFYNCSAL
+813 PANMFYKCSAL
-824 QTVDMP
+824 QTVDMT

-842 GCASLKDFDFPSS
+842 GCSSLKDFDFPSS

-896 ELPDALV
+896 ELPDSLV

-920 LPAGLTTLGTH
+920 LPADLETLGTH
-931 ALSNCTSLTQVTIPA
+931 ALSNCTLLTQVTIPA
-946 GVKSIPGHLFYGCT
+946 GVKSISDYLFYGCT

-973 IGSDAFHGC
+973 IGSYSFYDC
-982 RSLKQ
+982 QSLKQ
-987 FAIPQTVTSIGSDA
+987 FAIPQTVSSIGSSA
-1001 FRGCAKITSITI
+1001 FRGCTKITSITI

-1022 HFCHDC
+1022 HFCYGC

-1035 LPSTITSIGMQSFY
+1035 LPSTITSIGTQSFY
-1049 NCASLREIKLPE
+1049 KCASLHEIKLPE

-1066 GSSAF
+1066 GASAF
-1071 AYTALDKVSM
+1071 AYAALDKVSM
-1081 PSTVRTINGHAF
+1081 PSTVTTIKGQAF

-1101 FTVNEGVTAISDYS
+1101 FTVNEGVKAISDYN
-1115 SIWEGCDNLLVLY
+1115 SIWGGCDNLFVLY
-1128 LPSTIT
+1128 LPSSIT
-1134 SLHYNTIGY
+1134 SLHYNTIGG
-1143 TSIKEVHLKATVPPT
+1143 TNIREVHLKATVPPT
-1158 VGSYNVGKSGATLYV
+1158 VTAGSYNVGKSGTTLYV
-1173 PVGTVEAYKAA
+1173 PVGTAEAYKAA
-1184 SHWGGWDA
+1184 SNWGGWDA
-1192 IIEEAYTLAG
+1192 IVEEAYTLAG

-1230 ATPEETEPLEGVT
+1230 ATPEETKSLEGVT
-1243 IRNGHIYSIM
+1243 IRNGHIYSIV

-1258 LSGPL
+1258 LTGPL

-1270 DSLNTLNLQNN
+1270 DSLNTLSLQNN

-1324 IMAYAPNLTSL
+1324 IMAYAPNLKTLKAS
-1335 NANYN
+1335 YN

-1349 PVYTLEFYGQDLRDI
+1349 PVSTLEFYGQDLRDI

-1375 KGDPQSAVP
+1375 QGDPQSAVP

-1400 IDTYDN
+1400 IDTYNN
-1406 YFYLLVSDAWNVN
+1406 YFYLVISDAWNVN
-1419 STGYWYGSMTKRL
+1419 SSGYWYGSMTKRL

-1462 GVKTPTSRWN
+1462 GVKTSTSRWN
-1472 DFHRFN
+1472 DYHRFN

-1520 TAANLIATDRTI
+1520 TAANLVATDRTI

-1539 NINLLLDSGV
+1539 NINLLLDSGL

-1556 NRSKDATQDE
+1556 NRSKETAQDE

-1581 NTTRP
+1581 CTTRP

-1610 KSKGNRTI
+1610 KSKGGRTI

-1681 VFDLQGRKV
+1681 VFDLQGRRV

-1701 GIYIVKGKK
+1701 GIYIVNGKK

>member
-1 MRKSLS
+1 MKRTCLFGKFLAAVACMLS
-7 LKRSVLAIM
+7 VVLNVQ
-16 LLLISITCAKAQ
+16 AQ
-28 ETVFTFEAANPGDF
+28 ETVFVFEGTATGDF
-42 AAAHAATDFTAYTET
+42 AAAHAATDFTTYTET
-57 TLKVSGPLNGADI
+57 TLKVSGPLNGDDI

-87 GAKITSEGQYTG
+87 DAKITSEGQYTG

-114 MFARVTNMQHI
+114 MFARSTNMQHI
-125 VLPEG
+125 VFPEG
-130 LKAIEAY
+130 LKAIEAN
-137 AFAHIGSS
+137 AFAHLGSN
-145 LSSLQGLLSLEVPA
+145 LSNLQGLLSLEVPA
-159 SVKYIGNGA
+159 SVKYIGSGA

-183 LEFLGGYAFCYS
+183 LEYLGSAAFCYS

-202 PGSVTTADNALA
+202 PGSVKTADNALS

-237 SPSTSGSVSTI
+237 SPSSAGSVVSV
-248 VFLEGV
+248 VFTEGV
-254 EEIGDELLYKSSTK
+254 EEIGDEFLYKSSTK

-275 TFPSTLKKIGAGAFS
+275 TFPSTLKKIGAKAFS

-295 TSVTLPASLDSIG
+295 TNVTLPASLDSIG
-308 ENAFESVGFSELEL
+308 EEAFESVGISELEL
-322 PENLKYIG
+322 PANLKYIG
-330 AYAFRNS
+330 AYAFRYS
-337 DLTSIEIPDAIESIG
+337 DLTSIEIPDGVESVES
-352 NYCFYGCWLS
+352 YCFYGCWLS

-367 AGLKEIGSY
+367 AGLKSIGGY
-376 AFYNNPLTELDLSSC
+376 AFYDCVLQELDLSSL
-391 TQLQTIGSH
+391 TQLKTIGPSA
-400 TFDRCS
+400 FQRNS
-406 NLSTVKF
+406 NLGTVKF
-413 PASLQSIGT
+413 PASLQSIGND
-422 YAFYYCD
+422 AFMYCY

-436 EGSSLKSIGAYAFN
+436 EGSILKSIGVRAFYN
-450 SCSEMTS
+450 CNEMTS

-469 GAFAYCNKLATANI
+469 SAFQACSKLATANI
-483 PTSLKAIPGDMF
+483 PTSLKAIPDALF
-495 SSCSKLTDVT
+495 ADCPKLKLTDV
-505 IPASVQSIGAYAFYN
+505 A
-520 CYAMTSISIPDSVE
+520 
-534 EIGQRAFAGCSKLT
+534 
-548 TANIPT
+548 
-554 SLKEIPAGLFS
+554 
-565 SCSNLTSITIP
+565 
-576 ASVQSIGNE
+576 
-585 AFMYCYKIAPEFA
+585 
-598 EGSSLK
+598 
-604 SIGVNAFYNCYEM
+604 
-617 TSISIP
+617 
-623 NSVEEIGGSAFA
+623 
-635 ACNKLATAN
+635 
-644 IPTSL
+644 
-649 KAIPEGMFSGCSK
+649 
-662 LTDVTIPA
+662 IPA

-715 TTLTSIGSNVFLNC
+715 TTLTSIGSNVFQNC
-729 EYLESI
+729 KYLESI

-767 DANTFKGCTALESI
+767 DVNTFRGCTALESI

-790 PAYFLE
+790 PANFFE

-801 KYVKIPDGVTAL
+801 KYVKIPDGVTEL
-813 PANMFYNCSAL
+813 PANMFYKCSAL
-824 QTVDMP
+824 QAVDMP
-830 DGITSFGSQCFS
+830 DGITSFGSQCF
-842 GCASLKDFDFPSS
+842 GACASLKDFDFPSS

-881 LATATFRDCV
+881 LATGAFQDCT

-896 ELPDALV
+896 ELPDSLV

-910 DNCKSLAGIE
+910 DNCTSLAGIE
-920 LPAGLTTLGTH
+920 LPAGLATLGTH

-946 GVKSIPGHLFYGCT
+946 GIKSISEYLFYGCT

-973 IGSDAFHGC
+973 IGSHSFYDC

-987 FAIPQTVTSIGSDA
+987 FAIPQTVTSIGSSA

-1022 HFCHDC
+1022 YFCYGC

-1035 LPSTITSIGMQSFY
+1035 LPSTITSIGTQSFY

-1071 AYTALDKVSM
+1071 AYAALDKVSM
-1081 PSTVRTINGHAF
+1081 PSTVRTIKGHAF

-1115 SIWEGCDNLLVLY
+1115 SIWGGCDNLFVLY

-1134 SLHYNTIGY
+1134 SLHYNTIGS
-1143 TSIKEVHLKATVPPT
+1143 TNIKEVHLKATVPPT
-1158 VGSYNVGKSGATLYV
+1158 VASYNLGNSGATLYV
-1173 PVGTVEAYKAA
+1173 PVGTAEAYKAA
-1184 SHWGGWDA
+1184 SYWGGWNA
-1192 IIEEAYTLAG
+1192 IVEEAYTLAG

-1230 ATPEETEPLEGVT
+1230 ATPEETESLEGVT
-1243 IRNGHIYSIM
+1243 IRNGHIYSIV

-1258 LSGPL
+1258 LTGPL

-1270 DSLNTLNLQNN
+1270 DSLNTLSLQNN
-1281 NLSGNIRMDY
+1281 NLSGNIKMDY

-1297 YANLSLCCD
+1297 YADLSLCCD

-1335 NANYN
+1335 NASYN

-1349 PVYTLEFYGQDLRDI
+1349 PVSTLEFYGQDLRDI

-1400 IDTYDN
+1400 IDTYNN
-1406 YFYLLVSDAWNVN
+1406 YFYLVISDAWNVN
-1419 STGYWYGSMTKRL
+1419 SSGYWYGSMTKRL

-1447 CDGWYTKPLGETLNA
+1447 CDGWYTKPLGEILNA
-1462 GVKTPTSRWN
+1462 GVKTSTSRWN
-1472 DFHRFN
+1472 DYHRFN

-1556 NRSKDATQDE
+1556 NRSKDTAQDE

-1633 IAELD
+1633 LAEFD
-1638 GDIDD
+1638 GTVTD
-1643 AMIVDID
+1643 AMLVDID
-1650 GNEIRL
+1650 GNEIRRA
-1656 NVIKGN
+1656 IATGGF
-1662 YDGTTAIE
+1662 DGTTSIDTPSASGE
-1670 GAQAAD
+1670 CNGA
-1676 DSNAA
+1676 
-1681 VFDLQGRKV
+1681 VYDLQGRKV
-1690 AERFDRNTLKP
+1690 ADKLDRKTLKP
-1701 GIYIVKGKK
+1701 GIYIVGDKK
-1710 VVIK
+1710 IQL

>member
-1 MRKSLS
+1 
-7 LKRSVLAIM
+7 
-16 LLLISITCAKAQ
+16 
-28 ETVFTFEAANPGDF
+28 
-42 AAAHAATDFTAYTET
+42 
-57 TLKVSGPLNGADI
+57 
-70 NAIKTAISQRFT
+70 
-82 TLDIG
+82 
-87 GAKITSEGQYTG
+87 
-99 EYKVRE
+99 
-105 MKEDTIATY
+105 
-114 MFARVTNMQHI
+114 
-125 VLPEG
+125 
-130 LKAIEAY
+130 
-137 AFAHIGSS
+137 
-145 LSSLQGLLSLEVPA
+145 
-159 SVKYIGNGA
+159 
-168 FQYNTL
+168 
-174 TEGVVLNDG
+174 
-183 LEFLGGYAFCYS
+183 
-195 NLSSIVI
+195 
-202 PGSVTTADNALA
+202 
-214 GSNVSS
+214 
-220 ITIGMKKVP
+220 
-229 GNLVGYGS
+229 
-237 SPSTSGSVSTI
+237 
-248 VFLEGV
+248 
-254 EEIGDELLYKSSTK
+254 
-268 YNPLKSV
+268 
-275 TFPSTLKKIGAGAFS
+275 
-290 HAGSL
+290 
-295 TSVTLPASLDSIG
+295 
-308 ENAFESVGFSELEL
+308 
-322 PENLKYIG
+322 
-330 AYAFRNS
+330 
-337 DLTSIEIPDAIESIG
+337 
-352 NYCFYGCWLS
+352 
-362 TVKLP
+362 
-367 AGLKEIGSY
+367 
-376 AFYNNPLTELDLSSC
+376 
-391 TQLQTIGSH
+391 
-400 TFDRCS
+400 
-406 NLSTVKF
+406 
-413 PASLQSIGT
+413 
-422 YAFYYCD
+422 
-429 KIAPEFA
+429 
-436 EGSSLKSIGAYAFN
+436 
-450 SCSEMTS
+450 
-457 ISIPNSVEEIGS
+457 
-469 GAFAYCNKLATANI
+469 
-483 PTSLKAIPGDMF
+483 
-495 SSCSKLTDVT
+495 
-505 IPASVQSIGAYAFYN
+505 
-520 CYAMTSISIPDSVE
+520 
-534 EIGQRAFAGCSKLT
+534 
-548 TANIPT
+548 
-554 SLKEIPAGLFS
+554 
-565 SCSNLTSITIP
+565 
-576 ASVQSIGNE
+576 
-585 AFMYCYKIAPEFA
+585 
-598 EGSSLK
+598 
-604 SIGVNAFYNCYEM
+604 
-617 TSISIP
+617 
-623 NSVEEIGGSAFA
+623 
-635 ACNKLATAN
+635 
-644 IPTSL
+644 
-649 KAIPEGMFSGCSK
+649 
-662 LTDVTIPA
+662 
-670 SVQSIGA
+670 
-677 GAFAGCVQFTK
+677 VQFTK

-696 ALPSN
+696 ALPSS

-715 TTLTSIGSNVFLNC
+715 TTLTSIGSIVFQNC
-729 EYLESI
+729 KYLESI

-767 DANTFKGCTALESI
+767 DVNTFKGCTALESI

-790 PAYFLE
+790 PANFLE

-842 GCASLKDFDFPSS
+842 GCSSLKDFDFPSS

-910 DNCKSLAGIE
+910 ENCTSLAGIE

-931 ALSNCTSLTQVTIPA
+931 ALSKCTSLTQVTIPA
-946 GVKSIPGHLFYGCT
+946 DIKSISDYLFYGCT
-960 ALESVGYAPDITS
+960 ALESVVYAPDITS
-973 IGSDAFHGC
+973 IGSYSFYDC

-987 FAIPQTVTSIGSDA
+987 FAIPQTVTSVGSAA

-1022 HFCHDC
+1022 YFCYGC

-1035 LPSTITSIGMQSFY
+1035 LPSTITSIGLQSFY
-1049 NCASLREIKLPE
+1049 NCASLHEIKLPE

-1066 GSSAF
+1066 GVSAF

-1115 SIWEGCDNLLVLY
+1115 SIWEGCDNLFVLY

-1134 SLHYNTIGY
+1134 SLNYNTIGY
-1143 TSIKEVHLKATVPPT
+1143 TNIKEVHLKATVPPM
-1158 VGSYNVGKSGATLYV
+1158 VSSYNVGKSGATLYV
-1173 PVGTVEAYKAA
+1173 PVGTAEAYKAA
-1184 SHWGGWDA
+1184 NYWGGWDA
-1192 IIEEAYTLAG
+1192 IVEEAYTLAG

-1243 IRNGHIYSIM
+1243 IRNGHIYSIV

-1258 LSGPL
+1258 LTGPL

-1270 DSLNTLNLQNN
+1270 DSLNTLSLQNN

-1324 IMAYAPNLTSL
+1324 IMAYAPNLKTLKAS
-1335 NANYN
+1335 YN
-1340 KIRDISNPL
+1340 KIRDISNSL

-1406 YFYLLVSDAWNVN
+1406 YFSLVISDAWNVN
-1419 STGYWYGSMTKRL
+1419 SSGYWYGSMTKRL
-1432 DNANSSMGYYSYDSW
+1432 DNANSSMGYFSYDSW

-1462 GVKTPTSRWN
+1462 GVKVGTGRWN
-1472 DFHRFN
+1472 DYHRFN

-1556 NRSKDATQDE
+1556 NRSKDTAQDE

-1581 NTTRP
+1581 CTTRP

-1701 GIYIVKGKK
+1701 GIYIVNGKK

>member
-1 MRKSLS
+1 MKRTCLFGKFLAAVACMLS
-7 LKRSVLAIM
+7 VAFIAR
-16 LLLISITCAKAQ
+16 AQ
-28 ETVFTFEAANPGDF
+28 ETVFVFEGTATGDF
-42 AAAHAATDFTAYTET
+42 AAAHSATDFSAYEQT
-57 TLKVSGPLNGADI
+57 TLKVSGPLNGDDI

-82 TLDIG
+82 TLDIS

-99 EYKVRE
+99 EFERRE

-114 MFARVTNMQHI
+114 MFARSTNLQHI
-125 VLPEG
+125 VFPEG

-145 LSSLQGLLSLEVPA
+145 LSSLQGLLSLELPA
-159 SVKYIGNGA
+159 SVRYVGPYA
-168 FQYNTL
+168 FEYNAL
-174 TEGVVLNDG
+174 TGGVVLNDG
-183 LEFLGGYAFCYS
+183 LEYLGGYAFCYS

-202 PGSVTTADNALA
+202 PGSVKTADNALA

-229 GNLVGYGS
+229 GKLVGYGT
-237 SPSTSGSVSTI
+237 SPSSAGRVVSV
-248 VFLEGV
+248 VFTEGV
-254 EEIGDELLYKSSTK
+254 EEIGDEFLYKSSTK

-275 TFPSTLKKIGAGAFS
+275 TFPSTLKKIGAKAFS

-295 TSVTLPASLDSIG
+295 TNVTLPASLDSIG
-308 ENAFESVGFSELEL
+308 EEAFEYVGFSELEL
-322 PENLKYIG
+322 PANLKYIG
-330 AYAFRNS
+330 AYAFRYS
-337 DLTSIEIPDAIESIG
+337 GLTSIEIPDGVESVESF
-352 NYCFYGCWLS
+352 CFYNCTSLS

-367 AGLKEIGSY
+367 AGLKRIGGY
-376 AFYNNPLTELDLSSC
+376 AFYDCNIQELDLSSL
-391 TQLQTIGSH
+391 TQLKTIGPSA
-400 TFDRCS
+400 FQSCN
-406 NLSTVKF
+406 NLGTVKF
-413 PASLQSIGT
+413 PASLQSIGD
-422 YAFYYCD
+422 Y
-429 KIAPEFA
+429 
-436 EGSSLKSIGAYAFN
+436 
-450 SCSEMTS
+450 
-457 ISIPNSVEEIGS
+457 
-469 GAFAYCNKLATANI
+469 
-483 PTSLKAIPGDMF
+483 
-495 SSCSKLTDVT
+495 
-505 IPASVQSIGAYAFYN
+505 
-520 CYAMTSISIPDSVE
+520 
-534 EIGQRAFAGCSKLT
+534 
-548 TANIPT
+548 
-554 SLKEIPAGLFS
+554 
-565 SCSNLTSITIP
+565 
-576 ASVQSIGNE
+576 

-598 EGSSLK
+598 EGSILK

-623 NSVEEIGGSAFA
+623 NSVEEIGSSAFQ
-635 ACNKLATAN
+635 ACSKLATAN

-649 KAIPEGMFSGCSK
+649 KAIPEGMFADCPQ

-677 GAFAGCVQFTK
+677 SAFAGCVQFTK

-701 VFKGCTFLSDITLP
+701 VFKGCTSLSDITLP
-715 TTLTSIGSNVFLNC
+715 TTLTSIGSNVFQNC
-729 EYLESI
+729 KYLESI

-767 DANTFKGCTALESI
+767 DVNTFKGCTALESI

-790 PAYFLE
+790 PANFLE

-830 DGITSFGSQCFS
+830 DGITSFGSQCF
-842 GCASLKDFDFPSS
+842 GACASLKDFDFPSS

-881 LATATFRDCV
+881 LAAGTFEDCT

-896 ELPDALV
+896 ELPDSIV

-910 DNCKSLAGIE
+910 DNCTSLAGIE
-920 LPAGLTTLGTH
+920 LPAGLATLGTH

-946 GVKSIPGHLFYGCT
+946 DIKSISDYLFYGCT

-973 IGSDAFHGC
+973 IGSYSFYDC

-1022 HFCHDC
+1022 HFCYGC

-1035 LPSTITSIGMQSFY
+1035 LPSTITSIGTQSFY

-1071 AYTALDKVSM
+1071 AYAALDKVSM
-1081 PSTVRTINGHAF
+1081 PSTVRTIKGHAF

-1115 SIWEGCDNLLVLY
+1115 SIWGGCDNLFILY

-1134 SLHYNTIGY
+1134 SLHYNTIGS
-1143 TSIKEVHLKATVPPT
+1143 THIKEVHLKATVPPT
-1158 VGSYNVGKSGATLYV
+1158 VASYNVGNSGATLYV
-1173 PVGTVEAYKAA
+1173 PVGTAEAYKAA
-1184 SHWGGWDA
+1184 SYWGGWNA
-1192 IIEEAYTLAG
+1192 IVEEAYTLAG

-1230 ATPEETEPLEGVT
+1230 ATPEETESLEGVT
-1243 IRNGHIYSIM
+1243 IKNGHIYSIV

-1258 LSGPL
+1258 LTGPL

-1324 IMAYAPNLTSL
+1324 IMAYAPNLKTLKAS
-1335 NANYN
+1335 YN

-1400 IDTYDN
+1400 IDTYNN
-1406 YFYLLVSDAWNVN
+1406 YFYLVISDAWNVN
-1419 STGYWYGSMTKRL
+1419 SSGYWYGSMTKRL

-1462 GVKTPTSRWN
+1462 GVKTSTSRWN
-1472 DFHRFN
+1472 DYHRFN

-1556 NRSKDATQDE
+1556 NRSKDTAQDE

-1670 GAQAAD
+1670 GVQAAD

-1701 GIYIVKGKK
+1701 GIYIVNGKK

>member
-1 MRKSLS
+1 MKRTCLFGKFLAAVACMLS
-7 LKRSVLAIM
+7 VVLNVQ
-16 LLLISITCAKAQ
+16 AQ
-28 ETVFTFEAANPGDF
+28 ETVFVFEGTATGDF
-42 AAAHAATDFTAYTET
+42 AAAHSATDFSAYEQT

-82 TLDIG
+82 TLDIS

-114 MFARVTNMQHI
+114 MFARSTNLQHI
-125 VLPEG
+125 VFPEG
-130 LKAIEAY
+130 LKAIEAN
-137 AFAHIGSS
+137 AFAHLGSN
-145 LSSLQGLLSLEVPA
+145 LSNLQGLLSLEVPA
-159 SVKYIGNGA
+159 TVKYIGSGA

-174 TEGVVLNDG
+174 TGGVVLNDG
-183 LEFLGGYAFCYS
+183 LEYLGSAAFCYS

-202 PGSVTTADNALA
+202 PGSVKTADNALS

-237 SPSTSGSVSTI
+237 SPSSAGRVASV
-248 VFLEGV
+248 VFTEGV
-254 EEIGDELLYKSSTK
+254 EEIGDEFLYKSSTS

-275 TFPSTLKKIGAGAFS
+275 TFPSTLKKIGAKAFS

-295 TSVTLPASLDSIG
+295 TNVTLPASLDSIG
-308 ENAFESVGFSELEL
+308 EKAFEYVGFSELEL
-322 PENLKYIG
+322 PANLKYIG
-330 AYAFRNS
+330 AYAFRNT
-337 DLTSIEIPDAIESIG
+337 DLTSIEIPDGVESVES
-352 NYCFYGCWLS
+352 YCFYGCWLS

-367 AGLKEIGSY
+367 AGLKKIGSY
-376 AFYNNPLTELDLSSC
+376 AFYNNTLTELDLSSC
-391 TQLQTIGSH
+391 TQLQTIGSNA
-400 TFDRCS
+400 FDRCR

-413 PASLQSIGT
+413 PASLQSIGAN
-422 YAFYYCD
+422 AFYYCD

-436 EGSSLKSIGAYAFN
+436 EGSSLKSIGAYAFY

-457 ISIPNSVEEIGS
+457 ISIPNSVEEIGQ
-469 GAFAYCNKLATANI
+469 GAFA
-483 PTSLKAIPGDMF
+483 
-495 SSCSKLTDVT
+495 SC
-505 IPASVQSIGAYAFYN
+505 
-520 CYAMTSISIPDSVE
+520 
-534 EIGQRAFAGCSKLT
+534 RKLT

-554 SLKEIPAGLFS
+554 SLKEIPADLFS
-565 SCSNLTSITIP
+565 SCSELTGITIP
-576 ASVQSIGNE
+576 ASLQSIGND
-585 AFMYCYKIAPEFA
+585 AFIYCYKIAPEFA
-598 EGSSLK
+598 EGSILK
-604 SIGVNAFYNCYEM
+604 SIGVRAFYNCYGM

-623 NSVEEIGGSAFA
+623 NSVEEIGGSAFQ
-635 ACNKLATAN
+635 ACSKLATAN
-644 IPTSL
+644 IPASL
-649 KAIPEGMFSGCSK
+649 KAIPDALFADCSQ

-677 GAFAGCVQFTK
+677 SAFAGCVQFTK

-715 TTLTSIGSNVFLNC
+715 TTLTSIGSNVFQNC
-729 EYLESI
+729 KYLESI

-767 DANTFKGCTALESI
+767 DVNTFRGCTALESI

-790 PAYFLE
+790 PANFLE

-813 PANMFYNCSAL
+813 PANMFNKCSAL

-842 GCASLKDFDFPSS
+842 GCSSLKDFDFPSS
-855 LNTIGSYAFDGCKTL
+855 LNTIGSDAFYGCKTL

-881 LATATFRDCV
+881 LATGTFQACT
-891 ALQSV
+891 ALQSL
-896 ELPDALV
+896 ELPDAIV

-910 DNCKSLAGIE
+910 DNCTSLAGIE

-946 GVKSIPGHLFYGCT
+946 GVKSISDHLFYGCT

-973 IGSDAFHGC
+973 IGSYSFYDC

-987 FAIPQTVTSIGSDA
+987 FAIPQTVTSIGSYA

-1022 HFCHDC
+1022 RFCYGC

-1049 NCASLREIKLPE
+1049 KCASLREIKLPE

-1071 AYTALDKVSM
+1071 AYAALDKVSM
-1081 PSTVRTINGHAF
+1081 PSTVRTISGNAF
-1093 ANCDNLST
+1093 GNCDNLVT
-1101 FTVNEGVTAISDYS
+1101 FTVNEGCT
-1115 SIWEGCDNLLVLY
+1115 SITGSPSAWDGCDNLTALY

-1134 SLHYNTIGY
+1134 KLFYY
-1143 TSIKEVHLKATVPPT
+1143 TFQYIPNIKEVHVKMAAPISD
-1158 VGSYNVGKSGATLYV
+1158 GNYNFGKSGCKLYV
-1173 PVGTVEAYKAA
+1173 PVGSADAYKAHQYWKNNWAEIVEEEYGLA
-1184 SHWGGWDA
+1184 SLPDA
-1192 IIEEAYTLAG
+1192 EFE
-1202 LPEKEWNILKHIPAL
+1202 ILKQLPTL

-1222 WKTKWVLG
+1222 WRNKWVF
-1230 ATPEETEPLEGVT
+1230 AENKADCEMPYGVT
-1243 IRNGHIYSIM
+1243 VSKGHIVSIM
-1253 LGNNN
+1253 LGSNN
-1258 LSGPL
+1258 LQGEL
-1263 PHVVFAL
+1263 PYVVFSL
-1270 DSLNTLNLQNN
+1270 PYLNTLDISNN
-1281 NLSGNIRMDY
+1281 
-1291 EDDTFD
+1291 
-1297 YANLSLCCD
+1297 SLIGELAAYGKDQRPVATVCD
-1306 SLKRL
+1306 SLRTL
-1311 DISGNKLTGDLYD
+1311 NISGNQFTGDLACV
-1324 IMAYAPNLTSL
+1324 MAYAPNLTSL
-1335 NANYN
+1335 NASYN

-1349 PVYTLEFYGQDLRDI
+1349 PVYTLEFHGQDLRDI

-1400 IDTYDN
+1400 IDTYNN
-1406 YFYLLVSDAWNVN
+1406 YFYLVISDAWNVN
-1419 STGYWYGSMTKRL
+1419 SSGYWYGSMTKRL
-1432 DNANSSMGYYSYDSW
+1432 DNVNSSMGYYSYDSW

-1462 GVKTPTSRWN
+1462 GVKTSTSRWN
-1472 DFHRFN
+1472 DYHRFN

-1520 TAANLIATDRTI
+1520 TAANLVATDRTI

-1556 NRSKDATQDE
+1556 NRSKETAQDE

-1571 LYVKDGRLML
+1571 LYVKDGELVL
-1581 NTTRP
+1581 STTRP

-1701 GIYIVKGKK
+1701 GIYIVNGKK

>member
-1 MRKSLS
+1 MEVNIYIYIFVPYYLPKIEQ
-7 LKRSVLAIM
+7 LAIFVGPVKIFENLLDMKRTCLFGKFLAAVACM
-16 LLLISITCAKAQ
+16 LSVVLNVQAQ
-28 ETVFTFEAANPGDF
+28 ETVFVFEGTATGDF
-42 AAAHAATDFTAYTET
+42 AAAHAATDFTTYTET

-82 TLDIG
+82 TLDIS

-99 EYKVRE
+99 EFKVRE

-114 MFARVTNMQHI
+114 MFARSTNLQHI
-125 VLPEG
+125 VFPEG

-137 AFAHIGSS
+137 AFAHLGSN
-145 LSSLQGLLSLEVPA
+145 LSYLQGLLSLELPA
-159 SVKYIGNGA
+159 SVRYVGPYA
-168 FQYNTL
+168 FEYNAL
-174 TEGVVLNDG
+174 TGGVVLNDG
-183 LEFLGGYAFCYS
+183 LEYLGGYAFCYS

-202 PGSVTTADNALA
+202 PGSVKTADNALA

-229 GNLVGYGS
+229 GKLVGYGT
-237 SPSTSGSVSTI
+237 SPSSAGSVVSV
-248 VFLEGV
+248 VFTEGV
-254 EEIGDELLYKSSTK
+254 EEIGDEFLYKSSTK

-275 TFPSTLKKIGAGAFS
+275 TFPSTLKKIGAKAFS

-308 ENAFESVGFSELEL
+308 EYAFESVGISELEL
-322 PENLKYIG
+322 PANLKYIG
-330 AYAFRNS
+330 AYAFRNT
-337 DLTSIEIPDAIESIG
+337 DLTSIEIPDGVESVE
-352 NYCFYGCWLS
+352 NYCFYNCRLS

-367 AGLKEIGSY
+367 AGLKKIGSY
-376 AFYNNPLTELDLSSC
+376 AFYNNTLTELDLSSY

-422 YAFYYCD
+422 YAFYYCN

-436 EGSSLKSIGAYAFN
+436 EGSSLKSIGAYAFC

-457 ISIPNSVEEIGS
+457 ISIPDSVEEIGN
-469 GAFAYCNKLATANI
+469 GAFQACSKLATANI
-483 PTSLKAIPGDMF
+483 PTSLKAIPESMF
-495 SSCSKLTDVT
+495 SGCSKLKLTDVT
-505 IPASVQSIGAYAFYN
+505 IPASVQSIGASAF
-520 CYAMTSISIPDSVE
+520 
-534 EIGQRAFAGCSKLT
+534 Q
-548 TANIPT
+548 
-554 SLKEIPAGLFS
+554 
-565 SCSNLTSITIP
+565 SCNNLGTVKFP
-576 ASVQSIGNE
+576 ASLQSIGNK

-598 EGSSLK
+598 EGSILK

-623 NSVEEIGGSAFA
+623 NSVEEIGGSAFQ
-635 ACNKLATAN
+635 ACSKLATAN

-649 KAIPEGMFSGCSK
+649 KAIPEGMFADCSQ

-677 GAFAGCVQFTK
+677 SAFAGCVQFTK

-701 VFKGCTFLSDITLP
+701 VFKGCTSLSDITLP
-715 TTLTSIGSNVFLNC
+715 TTLTSIGSNVFQNC
-729 EYLESI
+729 KFLESI

-767 DANTFKGCTALESI
+767 DTYTFEGCTALESI

-790 PAYFLE
+790 PANFFE

-813 PANMFYNCSAL
+813 PANMFYKCSAL

-842 GCASLKDFDFPSS
+842 GCSSLKDFDFPSS

-881 LATATFRDCV
+881 LATATFRDCT

-910 DNCKSLAGIE
+910 DNCTSLAGIE
-920 LPAGLTTLGTH
+920 LPAGLTTLGTY
-931 ALSNCTSLTQVTIPA
+931 ALGNCTSLTQVTIPS
-946 GVKSIPGHLFYGCT
+946 GVKSISDHLFYGCT

-982 RSLKQ
+982 QSLKQ
-987 FAIPQTVTSIGSDA
+987 FAIPQTVTSVGSAA
-1001 FRGCAKITSITI
+1001 FRGCVKITSITI

-1022 HFCHDC
+1022 YFCYGC

-1035 LPSTITSIGMQSFY
+1035 LPSTITSIGFQSFY

-1071 AYTALDKVSM
+1071 AYAALDKVSM
-1081 PSTVRTINGHAF
+1081 PSTVRTIKGHAF

-1115 SIWEGCDNLLVLY
+1115 SIWEGCDNLFVLY

-1158 VGSYNVGKSGATLYV
+1158 VSSYNVGKSGATLYV
-1173 PVGTVEAYKAA
+1173 PVGTAEAYKAA
-1184 SHWGGWDA
+1184 SYWGGWDA
-1192 IIEEAYTLAG
+1192 IVEEAYSLAG

-1230 ATPEETEPLEGVT
+1230 ATPEETESLEGVT
-1243 IRNGHIYSIM
+1243 IRNGHIYSIV

-1306 SLKRL
+1306 SLKIL
-1311 DISGNKLTGDLYD
+1311 DISGNRLTGDLYD
-1324 IMAYAPNLTSL
+1324 IMAYAPNLKTLKAS
-1335 NANYN
+1335 YN

-1349 PVYTLEFYGQDLRDI
+1349 PVYTLEFHGQDLRDI

-1400 IDTYDN
+1400 IDTYNN
-1406 YFYLLVSDAWNVN
+1406 YFYLVISDAWNVN
-1419 STGYWYGSMTKRL
+1419 SSGYWYGSMTKRL

-1462 GVKTPTSRWN
+1462 GVKTSTSRWN
-1472 DFHRFN
+1472 DYHRFN

-1556 NRSKDATQDE
+1556 NRSKDTAQDE

-1595 GENVKWSPAVDAFSK
+1595 GENVKWSSAVDAFSK
-1610 KSKGNRTI
+1610 KSKGGHTI
-1618 VYSLF
+1618 IYSLF

-1633 IAELD
+1633 IAELE

-1701 GIYIVKGKK
+1701 GIYIVNGKK

>member
-42 AAAHAATDFTAYTET
+42 AAAHAATDFTTYTET
-57 TLKVSGPLNGADI
+57 TLKVSGPLNGSDI

-125 VLPEG
+125 VLPQG
-130 LKAIEAY
+130 LKAIESY
-137 AFAHIGSS
+137 AFAHLGSN
-145 LSSLQGLLSLEVPA
+145 LSYLQGLLSLELPA
-159 SVKYIGNGA
+159 SVRYVGPYA
-168 FQYNTL
+168 FEYNAL
-174 TEGVVLNDG
+174 TGGVVLNDG
-183 LEFLGGYAFCYS
+183 LVYLGKYAFCYTD
-195 NLSSIVI
+195 LSSIVI

-229 GNLVGYGS
+229 GNLVYSS
-237 SPSTSGSVSTI
+237 SPSSAGSVVSV
-248 VFLEGV
+248 VFTEGV
-254 EEIGDELLYKSSTK
+254 EEIGDEFLYKSSTS

-275 TFPSTLKKIGAGAFS
+275 TFPSTLKKIGAKAFS

-308 ENAFESVGFSELEL
+308 ENAFEYVGFSELEL

-337 DLTSIEIPDAIESIG
+337 GLTSIEIPDGVESVES
-352 NYCFYGCWLS
+352 YCFYGCRLS

-367 AGLKEIGSY
+367 AGLKRIGGY
-376 AFYNNPLTELDLSSC
+376 AFYDCVLQELDLSSL
-391 TQLQTIGSH
+391 TQLKTIGPSA
-400 TFDRCS
+400 FKSCD
-406 NLSTVKF
+406 NLGTVKF
-413 PASLQSIGT
+413 PASLQSIG
-422 YAFYYCD
+422 
-429 KIAPEFA
+429 
-436 EGSSLKSIGAYAFN
+436 
-450 SCSEMTS
+450 
-457 ISIPNSVEEIGS
+457 
-469 GAFAYCNKLATANI
+469 
-483 PTSLKAIPGDMF
+483 
-495 SSCSKLTDVT
+495 
-505 IPASVQSIGAYAFYN
+505 
-520 CYAMTSISIPDSVE
+520 
-534 EIGQRAFAGCSKLT
+534 
-548 TANIPT
+548 
-554 SLKEIPAGLFS
+554 
-565 SCSNLTSITIP
+565 
-576 ASVQSIGNE
+576 NE
-585 AFMYCYKIAPEFA
+585 AFIYCYKIAPEFA

-623 NSVEEIGGSAFA
+623 NSVEEIGSSAFA
-635 ACNKLATAN
+635 SCDKLATAN
-644 IPTSL
+644 IPASL

-677 GAFAGCVQFTK
+677 SAFASCVQFTK

-696 ALPSN
+696 ALPSS
-701 VFKGCTFLSDITLP
+701 VFNGCTSLSDITLP

-729 EYLESI
+729 KYLESI

-767 DANTFKGCTALESI
+767 DANTFRGCTALESI

-790 PAYFLE
+790 PANFLE

-881 LATATFRDCV
+881 LATGTFQDCV

-903 SIGNYCF
+903 SIDNYCF
-910 DNCKSLAGIE
+910 DNCTSLAGIE

-946 GVKSIPGHLFYGCT
+946 GIKSISGYLFYGCT

-973 IGSDAFHGC
+973 IGSDSFYGC

-987 FAIPQTVTSIGSDA
+987 FAIPQTVTSIGSSA

-1022 HFCHDC
+1022 YFCYGC

-1066 GSSAF
+1066 GVSAF

-1081 PSTVRTINGHAF
+1081 PSTVRTIKGHAF

-1115 SIWEGCDNLLVLY
+1115 SIWEGCDNLFVLY

-1143 TSIKEVHLKATVPPT
+1143 TSIKEVHLKAIVPPT
-1158 VGSYNVGKSGATLYV
+1158 VSSYNVGKSGATLYV
-1173 PVGTVEAYKAA
+1173 PVGTAEAYKAA
-1184 SHWGGWDA
+1184 SYWGGWDA
-1192 IIEEAYTLAG
+1192 IVEEAYTLAG

-1243 IRNGHIYSIM
+1243 IRNGHIYSIV

-1324 IMAYAPNLTSL
+1324 IMAYAPNLKTLKAS
-1335 NANYN
+1335 YN

-1349 PVYTLEFYGQDLRDI
+1349 PVYTLEFYGQDLSDI
-1364 YTVNYSDIFNL
+1364 YTVNYSDLFNL

-1462 GVKTPTSRWN
+1462 GVKTSTSRWN

-1556 NRSKDATQDE
+1556 NRSKDTAQDE

-1595 GENVKWSPAVDAFSK
+1595 GENVKWSSAVDAFSK

-1681 VFDLQGRKV
+1681 VLDLQGRKV

-1701 GIYIVKGKK
+1701 GIYIVNGKK

>member
-1 MRKSLS
+1 MRRTCLFGKFLAAVACMLS
-7 LKRSVLAIM
+7 VVLNVQ
-16 LLLISITCAKAQ
+16 AQ
-28 ETVFTFEAANPGDF
+28 ETVFVFEGTATGDF
-42 AAAHAATDFTAYTET
+42 AAAHAATDFSAYEQT
-57 TLKVSGPLNGADI
+57 TLKVSGPLNGDDI

-82 TLDIG
+82 TLDIS

-114 MFARVTNMQHI
+114 MFARSTNLQHI
-125 VLPEG
+125 VFPEG

-137 AFAHIGSS
+137 AFAHLGSN
-145 LSSLQGLLSLEVPA
+145 LSNLQGLLSLELPA
-159 SVKYIGNGA
+159 SVRYVGPYA
-168 FQYNTL
+168 FEYNAL
-174 TEGVVLNDG
+174 TGGVVLNDG
-183 LEFLGGYAFCYS
+183 LEYLGSAAFCYS

-202 PGSVTTADNALA
+202 PGSVKTADNALS

-237 SPSTSGSVSTI
+237 SPSSAGRVASV
-248 VFLEGV
+248 VFTEGV
-254 EEIGDELLYKSSTK
+254 EEIGDEFLYKSSTK

-275 TFPSTLKKIGAGAFS
+275 TFPSTLKKIGAKAFS

-295 TSVTLPASLDSIG
+295 TNVTLPASLDSIG
-308 ENAFESVGFSELEL
+308 EEAFESVGISELEL
-322 PENLKYIG
+322 PANLKYIG
-330 AYAFRNS
+330 AYAFRNT

-352 NYCFYGCWLS
+352 NYCFYNCTSLS
-362 TVKLP
+362 TVKFP

-376 AFYNNPLTELDLSSC
+376 AFYNNPLTELDLSSY
-391 TQLQTIGSH
+391 TQLQTIGSN
-400 TFDRCS
+400 TFDRCR

-413 PASLQSIGT
+413 PASLQSIGA
-422 YAFYYCD
+422 YAFNYCD

-436 EGSSLKSIGAYAFN
+436 EGSSLKSIGAYAFY

-457 ISIPNSVEEIGS
+457 ISIPE
-469 GAFAYCNKLATANI
+469 
-483 PTSLKAIPGDMF
+483 
-495 SSCSKLTDVT
+495 
-505 IPASVQSIGAYAFYN
+505 
-520 CYAMTSISIPDSVE
+520 SVE
-534 EIGQRAFAGCSKLT
+534 EIGQRAFASCRKLT

-565 SCSNLTSITIP
+565 SCSELTGITIP
-576 ASVQSIGNE
+576 ASVHSIGESAFYDCNIQELDLSSHTQLKTIGPSAFQSNNNLGTVKFPASLQSIGND

-598 EGSSLK
+598 EGSILK
-604 SIGVNAFYNCYEM
+604 SIGVRAFYNCYEM

-623 NSVEEIGGSAFA
+623 NNVEEIGSSAFQ
-635 ACNKLATAN
+635 ACSKLATAN

-649 KAIPEGMFSGCSK
+649 KAIPEGMFADCSQ

-677 GAFAGCVQFTK
+677 SAFAGCVQFTK

-701 VFKGCTFLSDITLP
+701 VFKGCTSLSDITLP
-715 TTLTSIGSNVFLNC
+715 TTLTSIGSNVFQNC
-729 EYLESI
+729 KFLESI

-767 DANTFKGCTALESI
+767 DVNTFRGCTALESI

-790 PAYFLE
+790 PANFLE

-813 PANMFYNCSAL
+813 PANMFNNCSAL
-824 QTVDMP
+824 QDVDMP
-830 DGITSFGSQCFS
+830 DGITSFGSQCF
-842 GCASLKDFDFPSS
+842 GACASLKDFDFPSS

-881 LATATFRDCV
+881 LAAGTFRDCT

-896 ELPDALV
+896 ELPDSLV

-910 DNCKSLAGIE
+910 DNCTSLAGIE
-920 LPAGLTTLGTH
+920 LPAGLATLGTH

-946 GVKSIPGHLFYGCT
+946 DIKSISDYLFYGCT

-973 IGSDAFHGC
+973 IGSYSFYDC
-982 RSLKQ
+982 QSLKQ

-1022 HFCHDC
+1022 HFCYGC

-1035 LPSTITSIGMQSFY
+1035 LPSTITSIGTQSFY

-1071 AYTALDKVSM
+1071 AYAALDKVSM
-1081 PSTVRTINGHAF
+1081 PSTVTTIKGNAF
-1093 ANCDNLST
+1093 GNCDNLVT
-1101 FTVNEGVTAISDYS
+1101 FTVNEGCT
-1115 SIWEGCDNLLVLY
+1115 SIIGSPSAWNGCDNLTALY

-1134 SLHYNTIGY
+1134 KLFYY
-1143 TSIKEVHLKATVPPT
+1143 TFQHIPNIKEVHVKMAAPINPSD
-1158 VGSYNVGKSGATLYV
+1158 GNYNFGKSGCKLYV
-1173 PVGTVEAYKAA
+1173 PVGSADAYKAHQYWKNNWAEIVEEEYGLA
-1184 SHWGGWDA
+1184 SLPDA
-1192 IIEEAYTLAG
+1192 EFE
-1202 LPEKEWNILKHIPAL
+1202 ILKQLPTL

-1222 WKTKWVLG
+1222 WRNKWVF
-1230 ATPEETEPLEGVT
+1230 AENKADCEMPYGVT
-1243 IRNGHIYSIM
+1243 VSKGHIFSIM
-1253 LGNNN
+1253 LGSNN
-1258 LSGPL
+1258 LQGEL
-1263 PHVVFAL
+1263 PYVVFSL
-1270 DSLNTLNLQNN
+1270 PYLNTLDISNN
-1281 NLSGNIRMDY
+1281 
-1291 EDDTFD
+1291 
-1297 YANLSLCCD
+1297 SLIGELAAYGKDQRPVATVCD
-1306 SLKRL
+1306 SLRTL
-1311 DISGNKLTGDLYD
+1311 NISGNQFTGDLACV
-1324 IMAYAPNLTSL
+1324 MAYAPNLTSL
-1335 NANYN
+1335 NASYN
-1340 KIRDISNPL
+1340 KISDISNPL
-1349 PVYTLEFYGQDLRDI
+1349 PVSTLEFYGQDLRDI

-1400 IDTYDN
+1400 IDTYNN
-1406 YFYLLVSDAWNVN
+1406 YFYLVISDAWNVN
-1419 STGYWYGSMTKRL
+1419 SQGYWYGSMTKRL

-1462 GVKTPTSRWN
+1462 GVKTSTSRWN
-1472 DFHRFN
+1472 DYHRFN
-1478 VVMDCR
+1478 VVMDCQ

-1556 NRSKDATQDE
+1556 NRSKDTAQDE

-1701 GIYIVKGKK
+1701 GIYIVNGKK

>member
-1 MRKSLS
+1 MRHSLGS
-7 LKRSVLAIM
+7 LVKIFENLLDMKRTCLFGKFLATVACMLSVVLNVR
-16 LLLISITCAKAQ
+16 AQ
-28 ETVFTFEAANPGDF
+28 ETVFVFEGTATGDF
-42 AAAHAATDFTAYTET
+42 AAAHAATDFTTYTET
-57 TLKVSGPLNGADI
+57 TLKVSGPLNGDDI

-82 TLDIG
+82 TLDIS

-99 EYKVRE
+99 EFERRE

-114 MFARVTNMQHI
+114 MFARSTNLQHI
-125 VLPEG
+125 VFPEG

-145 LSSLQGLLSLEVPA
+145 LSSLQGLLSLELPA
-159 SVKYIGNGA
+159 SVRYVGPYA
-168 FQYNTL
+168 FEYNAL
-174 TEGVVLNDG
+174 TGGVVLNDG
-183 LEFLGGYAFCYS
+183 LEYLGGYAFCYS

-202 PGSVTTADNALA
+202 PGSVKTADNALS

-229 GNLVGYGS
+229 GKLVGYGT
-237 SPSTSGSVSTI
+237 SPSSAGSVVSV
-248 VFLEGV
+248 VFTEGV
-254 EEIGDELLYKSSTK
+254 EEIGDEFLYKSSTK

-275 TFPSTLKKIGAGAFS
+275 TFPSTLKKIGAKAFS

-295 TSVTLPASLDSIG
+295 TNVTLPASLDSIG
-308 ENAFESVGFSELEL
+308 EEAFEYVGFSELEL
-322 PENLKYIG
+322 PANLKYIG
-330 AYAFRNS
+330 AYAFRYS
-337 DLTSIEIPDAIESIG
+337 DLTSIEIPDGVESVESYTFYNCTSLSSVKFSSGLKSIG
-352 NYCFYGCWLS
+352 G
-362 TVKLP
+362 
-367 AGLKEIGSY
+367 Y
-376 AFYNNPLTELDLSSC
+376 AFYDCVLQELDLSSL
-391 TQLQTIGSH
+391 TQLKTIGPRAFQH
-400 TFDRCS
+400 CD
-406 NLSTVKF
+406 NLGTVKF
-413 PASLQSIGT
+413 PASLQSIGD
-422 YAFYYCD
+422 Y
-429 KIAPEFA
+429 
-436 EGSSLKSIGAYAFN
+436 
-450 SCSEMTS
+450 
-457 ISIPNSVEEIGS
+457 
-469 GAFAYCNKLATANI
+469 
-483 PTSLKAIPGDMF
+483 
-495 SSCSKLTDVT
+495 
-505 IPASVQSIGAYAFYN
+505 
-520 CYAMTSISIPDSVE
+520 
-534 EIGQRAFAGCSKLT
+534 
-548 TANIPT
+548 
-554 SLKEIPAGLFS
+554 
-565 SCSNLTSITIP
+565 
-576 ASVQSIGNE
+576 

-598 EGSSLK
+598 EGSILK

-644 IPTSL
+644 IPASL
-649 KAIPEGMFSGCSK
+649 KAIPESMFSGCSELE

-677 GAFAGCVQFTK
+677 SAFASCVQFTK

-715 TTLTSIGSNVFLNC
+715 TTLTSIGSNVFQNC
-729 EYLESI
+729 KFLESI

-767 DANTFKGCTALESI
+767 DVNTFRGCTALESI

-790 PAYFLE
+790 PANFLE

-813 PANMFYNCSAL
+813 PASMFYKCSAL

-842 GCASLKDFDFPSS
+842 GCSSLKDFDFPSS

-881 LATATFRDCV
+881 LATGTFQACV

-910 DNCKSLAGIE
+910 DNCTSLAGIE
-920 LPAGLTTLGTH
+920 LPAGLETLGTH

-946 GVKSIPGHLFYGCT
+946 GVKSISDYLFYGCT

-973 IGSDAFHGC
+973 IGSHSFYDC
-982 RSLKQ
+982 QSLKQ
-987 FAIPQTVTSIGSDA
+987 FAIPQTVTSIGSYA
-1001 FRGCAKITSITI
+1001 FRGCAKITRIDFPTTLTAIPDNVCQNCTSLTQVTI
-1013 PEGIKAVPD
+1013 PATVTQIGSNA
-1022 HFCHDC
+1022 FNGC
-1028 TSLADVT
+1028 TSLANILLPDGLTTIKYNAFRSTAISGIT
-1035 LPSTITSIGMQSFY
+1035 LPASVTSIG
-1049 NCASLREIKLPE
+1049 A
-1061 GLATI
+1061 A
-1066 GSSAF
+1066 
-1071 AYTALDKVSM
+1071 
-1081 PSTVRTINGHAF
+1081 AF
-1093 ANCDNLST
+1093 ANCDNLVT
-1101 FTVNEGVTAISDYS
+1101 FTVNEGCT
-1115 SIWEGCDNLLVLY
+1115 SITGSPSAWDGCDNLTALY

-1134 SLHYNTIGY
+1134 KLFYY
-1143 TSIKEVHLKATVPPT
+1143 TFQYIPNIKEVHVKMAAPINPSD
-1158 VGSYNVGKSGATLYV
+1158 GNYNFGKSGCKLYV
-1173 PVGTVEAYKAA
+1173 PVGSADAYKAHQYWKNNWAEIVEEEYGLA
-1184 SHWGGWDA
+1184 SLPDA
-1192 IIEEAYTLAG
+1192 EFE
-1202 LPEKEWNILKHIPAL
+1202 ILKQLPTL

-1222 WKTKWVLG
+1222 WRNKWVF
-1230 ATPEETEPLEGVT
+1230 AENKADCEMPYGVT
-1243 IRNGHIYSIM
+1243 VSKGHIVSIM
-1253 LGNNN
+1253 LSNNN
-1258 LSGPL
+1258 LQGEL
-1263 PHVVFAL
+1263 PYVVFSL
-1270 DSLNTLNLQNN
+1270 PYLNTLDISNN
-1281 NLSGNIRMDY
+1281 
-1291 EDDTFD
+1291 
-1297 YANLSLCCD
+1297 SLISELAAYGKDQRPVATVCD
-1306 SLKRL
+1306 SLRTL
-1311 DISGNKLTGDLYD
+1311 NISGNQFTGDLACV
-1324 IMAYAPNLTSL
+1324 MAYAPNLTSL
-1335 NANYN
+1335 NASYN

-1400 IDTYDN
+1400 IDTYNN
-1406 YFYLLVSDAWNVN
+1406 YFYLVISDAWNVN
-1419 STGYWYGSMTKRL
+1419 SSGYWYGSMTKRL

-1462 GVKTPTSRWN
+1462 GVKTSTSRWN
-1472 DFHRFN
+1472 DYHRFN

-1556 NRSKDATQDE
+1556 NRSKDTAQDE

-1701 GIYIVKGKK
+1701 GIYIVNGKK